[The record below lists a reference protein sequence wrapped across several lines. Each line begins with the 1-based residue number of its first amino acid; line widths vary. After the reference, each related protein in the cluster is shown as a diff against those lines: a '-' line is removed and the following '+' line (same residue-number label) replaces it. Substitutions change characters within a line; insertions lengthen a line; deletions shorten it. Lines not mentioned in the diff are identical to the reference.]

1 MPVIAAADAGSEFS
15 IFAQYGV
22 LGAFAVLLVLFART
36 AYKRETDRSDR
47 LELENSRLH
56 NGIQEKV
63 IPALVEATTALEQAA
78 QLIHDM
84 ERDRDRQRRGER
96 DGV

>member
-1 MPVIAAADAGSEFS
+1 MLVAAAESGGEFS
-15 IFAQYGV
+15 VFAQYGV

-47 LELENSRLH
+47 LESENTRL
-56 NGIQEKV
+56 NQSIQEKV

-84 ERDRDRQRRGER
+84 ERDLGRRRGER
-96 DGV
+96 DGG

>member
-1 MPVIAAADAGSEFS
+1 MLVVAAAEAGGEFS
-15 IFAQYGV
+15 VLAQYGV
-22 LGAFAVLLVLFART
+22 LGAFAILLVLFART

-47 LELENSRLH
+47 LESENSRL
-56 NGIQEKV
+56 NNSIQEKV

-84 ERDRDRQRRGER
+84 ERDRDRSRRGVGD
-96 DGV
+96 DG

>member
-1 MPVIAAADAGSEFS
+1 VLVIAAAEAGSDL
-15 IFAQYGV
+15 AALTQYGV
-22 LGAFAVLLVLFART
+22 LGAFAILLVLFART

-47 LELENSRLH
+47 LESENTRL
-56 NGIQEKV
+56 NQSIQEKV

-84 ERDRDRQRRGER
+84 ERDLGRRRGAG
-96 DGV
+96 DGG